1 MNHISNSNSDSRRMS
16 LCIGMPVFVFLCFI
30 AVRSLF
36 FEVGHRWTY
45 ILLFSAAL
53 SASLTPL
60 SRLIAFHFGALD
72 RPGGHKIHKEPTA
85 LLGGIPI
92 LFGFVLPLLVNGI
105 FTCELTAIVLA
116 ALVLFV
122 VGAVDDVRNTPASWK
137 LAIQV
142 VLAIGLNICGVRLTI
157 LPESSAFGLLFNGIL
172 STVWIVGIT
181 NAMNFFDG
189 MDGLATGLGGIIA
202 FFLALVA
209 HRMGTPFEG
218 WASLAMLGSCAGF
231 LPYNFRPGK
240 RATIFLGDAGSTVI
254 GFVLASLA
262 IYTSWD
268 DLKPVVSIASPLLI
282 FGLLILDMCYITLF
296 RIIQGNVRN
305 FRQWI
310 DYVGHDHLHHR
321 IASVLGGTAQS
332 VFFIYILSIC
342 LGLSALLLP
351 HLPIGD
357 AYILLAQAA
366 LIFLMVSV
374 LERKGRSIANN
385 GKVHT
390 LVDS

>member
-1 MNHISNSNSDSRRMS
+1 MNLNSYSDSRRFA
-16 LCIGMPVFVFLCFI
+16 LCLGAPVLVLLCLL

-36 FEVGHRWTY
+36 LSFGHRWVY
-45 ILLFSAAL
+45 ILLSSFAL
-53 SASLTPL
+53 STSLTPL
-60 SRLIAFHFGALD
+60 SRRIAIRYGILD
-72 RPGGHKIHKEPTA
+72 QPGGHKIHKDPTP

-92 LFGFVLPLLVNGI
+92 LLGFCLSLLMNGI
-105 FTCELTAIVLA
+105 FTTELTAIVTA
-116 ALVLFV
+116 AFILFV
-122 VGAVDDVRNTPASWK
+122 IGVVDDIRNSSASWK

-142 VLAIGLNICGVRLTI
+142 FLAVGLTVCGIRLTI
-157 LPESSAFGLLFNGIL
+157 LPESNVLGLLFNGAL
-172 STVWIVGIT
+172 STLWIVGIT

-189 MDGLATGLGGIIA
+189 MDGLATGLGGIIS

-209 HRMGTPFEG
+209 LRMGAPSEG
-218 WASLAMLGSCAGF
+218 WASVAMLGTCAGF
-231 LPYNFRPGK
+231 LPFNFRPGR

-282 FGLLILDMCYITLF
+282 FGLLILDMCHITFF
-296 RIIQGNVRN
+296 RIVHGNVRT

-310 DYVGHDHLHHR
+310 DFVGHDHLHHR
-321 IASVLGGTAQS
+321 IAAVVGGKTES

-351 HLPIGD
+351 HLATMGD
-357 AYILLAQAA
+357 AFILLGQAA
-366 LIFLMVSV
+366 LIFLLVSV
-374 LERKGRSIANN
+374 LERKGRSINHESV
-385 GKVHT
+385 KT
-390 LVDS
+390 DMS